1 MYLQNDEII
10 SVLKDY
16 LTDNR
21 YKQAILIDG
30 GWGHGKTFFIK
41 EKVLPTLNQ
50 TKENDIPSM
59 YFHATKGYYLKNEL
73 KLPRQTY
80 YVSLYDVQSTTE
92 ITNKI
97 YLALFEQFFEK
108 RFGAGKSIINKLN
121 LFSKLLDIGLNT
133 LNQTNYL
140 GFKINRKDLPS
151 IKDILKLNDIAL
163 ILDDIERCKLNI
175 NELLGFI
182 NNLIEHNN
190 IKVILVANEEEISHI
205 SSLDNLP
212 QKYNVSL
219 KMMSNDTNKDNSST
233 IDIKSLKEKTKELF
247 PSNEFYKKIRE
258 KTIGFTIKYEASL
271 QNIFKEVIDKYTTIP
286 EVNTLYLKYQQE
298 IISLFEEYVH
308 FNIRT
313 LIFSIISY
321 EKIFHIINT
330 INFDLK
336 YLNKQ
341 KQDILKYTVLIS
353 IQLKT
358 NNFKDYWEQYDDDI
372 HLISI
377 NINKRPILGYK
388 FVDKFLNDR
397 YLDEQYI
404 KNVLLSYMQEQKST
418 DDELAH
424 KENLSLKKLSNWL
437 DLDTDEEVDK
447 LLKVLKEELKN
458 ETYPPTEFKFIIEA
472 LISLKTAGFLIDI
485 ESYTKYMVQQLKHT
499 TLKHDINI
507 GIYSDNKDFINEY
520 TKLIEPFKE
529 ILQEKKENYIQKD
542 FTFLNNEKP
551 WDKSFIEKC
560 TEHKL
565 NFYFYKKF
573 FYYIDVLIFIEKL
586 TNAKLSNINNLL
598 SGIRVVYGFENI
610 QDFFRAD
617 IVNIERILSDIKD
630 IPPNKEQKLKMIA
643 INNVSAH
650 LSNYLER
657 LRK

>member
-97 YLALFEQFFEK
+97 YLALFEKFFEK

-121 LFSKLLDIGLNT
+121 LFSKLLDIGLNIF
-133 LNQTNYL
+133 NQTNPL
-140 GFKINRKDLPS
+140 GFNIKREDLPS
-151 IKDILKLNDIAL
+151 IKDIQDLNDIAL
-163 ILDDIERCKLNI
+163 ILDDVERCKLNI

-190 IKVILVANEEEISHI
+190 IKVILVANEEEISHL

-219 KMMSNDTNKDNSST
+219 KMMSNDNNKDNSST

-247 PSNEFYKKIRE
+247 PPDEFYKKIRE
-258 KTIGFTIKYEASL
+258 KTIGFTIKYEANL

-298 IISLFEEYVH
+298 IITLFVENTH

-321 EKIFHIINT
+321 EKIFNVINT
-330 INFDLK
+330 IDFELK
-336 YLNKQ
+336 YLDKQ
-341 KQDILKYTVLIS
+341 KQDILKYIVFIS

-377 NINKRPILGYK
+377 DIYKRPILGYK
-388 FVDKFLNDR
+388 FIDKFLNDR

-404 KNVLLSYMQEQKST
+404 KNVLLSYMQERKST

-437 DLDTDEEVDK
+437 DLDTDEELDN
-447 LLKVLKEELKN
+447 LLKTLKEELKN
-458 ETYPPTEFKFIIEA
+458 KTYPPTEFKFIIES
-472 LISLKTAGFLIDI
+472 LISLKTAGFPIDI
-485 ESYTKYMVQQLKHT
+485 EAYTEYMLQQLKYT
-499 TLKHDINI
+499 TLNHDINMR
-507 GIYSDNKDFINEY
+507 IYSNNKDFINEY
-520 TKLIEPFKE
+520 NKIIEPFKK
-529 ILQEKKENYIQKD
+529 ILQEKKENYIQND
-542 FTFLNNEKP
+542 FAFLNNEKS
-551 WDKSFIEKC
+551 WDESFIKKC
-560 TEHKL
+560 NEHKL
-565 NFYFYKKF
+565 DFSFHKRF
-573 FYYIDVLIFIEKL
+573 FYYIDVPIFIKNL
-586 TNAKLSNINNLL
+586 TNAKPSDINNLL
-598 SGIRVVYGFENI
+598 SGIRIVYGFENI
-610 QDFFRAD
+610 QDFFKAD
-617 IVNIERILSDIKD
+617 IMNLEQILLYIKNMTFD
-630 IPPNKEQKLKMIA
+630 SNQKLKKIA
-643 INNVSAH
+643 IDNVSAH
-650 LSNYLER
+650 LSNYLKR